1 MDGYEEAEKIDSLI
15 TDLVLYDDQSTLEE
29 LREMVKLVRT
39 VKTSCE
45 LVERNII
52 DRMSSLFNDLTA

>member
-29 LREMVKLVRT
+29 LREMVKLLRT